1 MNKIP
6 QKSFPLVSV
15 LVPVY
20 GVEKYIERCAHSLFK
35 QTLSD
40 IEYIFVDDCS
50 KDKSIEILESVC
62 QEYPHRAIKIIR
74 HSKNLGLAGARLT
87 GFKNANGKYWICCDS
102 DDWVEPDMYERMVE
116 VAENNDA
123 DIVCCEALMESKD
136 VVSTMQYQFTQDS
149 YEKIFNT
156 KYYGDIYG
164 AIWNKLIRADL
175 YKNYHIEPWVGIN
188 MWEDSCLTIRL
199 RCFSR
204 KTIILKDCLYHYNVS
219 NTNSIT
225 STFNINKVKEM
236 ILAVKNIELF
246 LASSNIPPLEKG
258 NEWINYLK
266 LHSKEVLLRFP
277 TKTNVEMFR
286 STFPETNKYL
296 FSYPNWNLILKIR
309 AWLVAVLPLRFALLV
324 LRIVRK

>member
-15 LVPVY
+15 LIPVY

-62 QEYPHRAIKIIR
+62 QEYPHRTIKIIR
-74 HSKNLGLAGARLT
+74 HSKNMGLAGARLT

-116 VAENNDA
+116 VAEKNDA

-136 VVSTMQYQFTQDS
+136 MVSAIQYQFTQDS

-156 KYYGDIYG
+156 KYYGNIYG

-175 YKNYHIEPWVGIN
+175 YKDYHIEPWVGIN

-199 RCFSR
+199 RYYSR
-204 KTIILKDCLYHYNVS
+204 KTIIMPDSFYHYNIS
-219 NTNSIT
+219 NSNSIT
-225 STFNINKVKEM
+225 AKFNINKVKEM
-236 ILAVKNIELF
+236 IEAVKHLEDFF
-246 LASSNIPPLEKG
+246 LKQNLSEESCEF
-258 NEWINYLK
+258 INYLK
-266 LHSKEVLLRFP
+266 IHSKEVLLRFP
-277 TKTNVEMFR
+277 TMPNLIMFR
-286 STFPETNKYL
+286 TTFPETNTAL
-296 FSYPNWNLILKIR
+296 LSYPNWNWVLQLR